1 MSSVTSIAQHAEFT
15 QQCYLFRINLQRVKN
30 HHDQQNFQ
38 QIKCDAIASFK
49 KMMEI
54 ANREATG
61 NGNLRYDFES
71 WLLWNYELNQEY
83 SSLLMNEKVGFSG
96 KYIDELMR
104 EIKKEREG
112 NKVNFLVALTE
123 YEHAKGTL
131 ERRTVRK
138 HQAKYVTDYLGSI
151 LRKILVFD
159 AIHILNGKLSKKNIQ
174 EAYKSLEL
182 QNKEIDAA
190 LKLCTLADKR
200 TFLQQMAN
208 KIGEIYES
216 IRDQLRNIR
225 QKAFT
230 LKQVFL
236 NPICSPAESAK
247 NIFHVFC
254 NVRQTGKVA
263 WEWVSENPGK
273 SAILIIGTV
282 GISLAIGAVGGI
294 VGTALYTGTSIFSVT
309 AADFVVGSIVGS
321 SVLAGITLTA
331 VGGKAARESA
341 LTASNAV
348 DAEIMSRDYSLQQ
361 LNREEEEYRKYARKA
376 MRDQQKRDD
385 MKRRE
390 TSSEVLDNPS
400 AKTFS
405 QFEQSTL
412 VNDSDRLADAAQE
425 MQFAHADISR
435 ELIATYQEERAINDH
450 LDNVIQHSQR
460 VKQEIEQNK
469 KDTIKAITKR
479 LVSILNEQ
487 DRFDD
492 AVKTLDALKRQD
504 YDELEHFVN
513 QFSVQNNSPEHDVG
527 ESPANNTADN
537 IE

>member
-38 QIKCDAIASFK
+38 QIKCDAIASLK

-138 HQAKYVTDYLGSI
+138 HQAK
-151 LRKILVFD
+151 
-159 AIHILNGKLSKKNIQ
+159 LNGKLSKKNIQ

-236 NPICSPAESAK
+236 HPICSPAESAK

-263 WEWVSENPGK
+263 WKWVSENPGK

-469 KDTIKAITKR
+469 KDTIKAIAKR